1 MVKGKFQVGSFLLSE
16 QEVNELVESFAETE
30 QRLLRENR
38 ELKEKLRMEISKD

>member
-1 MVKGKFQVGSFLLSE
+1 MIKDKFLVGSFLLSE
-16 QEVNELVESFAETE
+16 QEINELVESFAEAE